1 METAQAY
8 IDKVLPGL
16 IAFGMKLLVAV
27 IVLLVGIKVIRAVMN
42 HIYKRSI
49 QHGMDVGL
57 AQFVN
62 SFFRAACYVVLVI
75 MIGTQFGVTTAS
87 VIAILGSS
95 GLTLGLALQGS
106 LSNFAGGVLILLQ
119 KPFEVGDYI
128 VEDTHGNEG
137 FVKKITLTYTTLRT
151 EAGENVVIPN
161 GTLANSSMKNIT
173 PESMRMEKVLVG
185 ISYDSDIRRA
195 KELLKELVEKDH
207 RTLQKN
213 GVSVFVDAL
222 DSSDVKIGVIFW
234 VKMEDYWP
242 ARRDLL
248 ERVKECFD
256 QEEEIE
262 IPFPQLTVSFNQ
274 ERKQERE
281 ISKR

>member
-1 METAQAY
+1 METIQDY
-8 IDKVLPGL
+8 IDKVLPEL
-16 IAFGMKLLVAV
+16 LAFGIKLLVAV

-137 FVKKITLTYTTLRT
+137 FVQKITLTYTTLRT
-151 EAGENVVIPN
+151 EWGENVVIPN
-161 GTLANSSMKNIT
+161 GTLANSSMKNMT
-173 PESMRMEKVLVG
+173 PESVRMEKVLVG
-185 ISYDSDIRRA
+185 ISYDSDVKRA
-195 KELLKELVEKDH
+195 KEIMKELVLQDS
-207 RTLQKN
+207 RTLQEK
-213 GVSVFVDAL
+213 GVNVFLDAL
-222 DSSDVKIGVIFW
+222 DSSDVKVGVIFW

-242 ARRDLL
+242 AKRDLL
-248 ERVKECFD
+248 EKIKERFD
-256 QEEEIE
+256 EEEQIT
-262 IPFPQLTVSFNQ
+262 IPFPQLTVSFEKDLKEKEAG
-274 ERKQERE
+274 ER
-281 ISKR
+281 